1 MDGIHVVVGAGG
13 LGREVAD
20 ELARNGR
27 RVRLVSRSGT
37 PGNDPAIERVR
48 ADASSPVALDAALAG
63 AAVVY
68 QCAQPE
74 YTQWGTEFAHLQT
87 GILDATARAGADLV
101 IADNL
106 YMYGDPDGAVISESS
121 PEQPA
126 TTKGRVRKQ
135 MADDALAAHRDGR
148 LRVAISRAS
157 TYFGPGHDQSSKGV
171 FGNALRGKPMQFIG
185 SVDSL
190 HSYSFV
196 PDAARAMVLL
206 GSGGTGWGSAW
217 ISPVQPA
224 IVRRAFAERVWAAAG
239 QSGKP
244 RISVLGRGMLRAVGL
259 FVPVVRELPEML
271 YEYEK
276 PFVVDSSRFEREFG
290 VAPTPSAEAIAVT
303 LEAYSRTAVVRA

>member
-1 MDGIHVVVGAGG
+1 MDGVHVVLGAGG

-20 ELARNGR
+20 ELARAGQ
-27 RVRLVSRSGT
+27 RVRLVSRSG
-37 PGNDPAIERVR
+37 GSRDDRAIERMR
-48 ADASSPVALDAALAG
+48 ADATNAAELDAALAG

-74 YTQWGTEFAHLQT
+74 YTQWTTQFARLQS

-106 YMYGDPDGAVISESS
+106 YMYGDPHGAVISESS
-121 PEQPA
+121 AERPVTA
-126 TTKGRVRKQ
+126 KGRVRKE

-157 TYFGPGHDQSSKGV
+157 TYFGPRHDQSSKGV
-171 FGNALRGKPMQFIG
+171 FDNALRGKPMQFIG
-185 SVDSL
+185 SVDSP

-206 GSGGTGWGSAW
+206 GSGEAGWGSAW

-224 IVRRAFAERVWAAAG
+224 IVRREFAERIWAAAG
-239 QSGKP
+239 QSGTP
-244 RISVLGRGMLRAVGL
+244 RISVVGRGMLRAVGL

-276 PFVVDSSRFEREFG
+276 PFVVDSSRFERAFLA
-290 VAPTPSAEAIAVT
+290 APTPSGDAIAAT
-303 LEAYSRTAVVRA
+303 LEAYSRNGAVRA